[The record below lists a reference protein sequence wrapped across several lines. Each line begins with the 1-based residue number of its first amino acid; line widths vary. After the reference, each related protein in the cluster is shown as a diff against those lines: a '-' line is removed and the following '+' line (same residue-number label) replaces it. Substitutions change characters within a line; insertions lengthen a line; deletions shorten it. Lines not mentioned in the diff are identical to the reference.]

1 MFNIVPQ
8 MHCVTYWLVTYTR
21 TKSKDRPF
29 ILMLNFWGKN
39 SQFFTN
45 DNWKSAKK
53 SLFYVPEHT
62 GYSLFEDTERSG
74 YSLFEYRSVRGT
86 PITLSGFLEC
96 SGHSIKECPESSG
109 SSSKE
114 YPLCSRISN
123 KDLFA
128 DFQLSFFKNCDFS
141 LRNFSIKIKDL
152 SFLFVLV

>member
-29 ILMLNFWGKN
+29 IHMLNFWGKK

-62 GYSLFEDTERSG
+62 GYSLFEDTERSR

-96 SGHSIKECPESSG
+96 SEHSIKECPESYR
-109 SSSKE
+109 SSHKE
-114 YPLCSRISN
+114 YPVCSGTSN
-123 KDLFA
+123 NDIFA
-128 DFQLSFFKNCDFS
+128 HFQLSIVRNCEFFLKNFS
-141 LRNFSIKIKDL
+141 L
-152 SFLFVLV
+152 